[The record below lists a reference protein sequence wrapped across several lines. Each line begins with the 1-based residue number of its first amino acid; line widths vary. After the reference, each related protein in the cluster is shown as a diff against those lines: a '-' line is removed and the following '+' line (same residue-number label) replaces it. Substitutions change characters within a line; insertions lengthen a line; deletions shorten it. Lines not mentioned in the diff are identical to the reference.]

1 MSKLKKVALI
11 AFVLIL
17 IGVVGSIFTMN
28 SISKAEAEIEKVRIN
43 NETYKQIDISTNN
56 ARVEISPAKDQ
67 NTTVE
72 FSGSEEYN
80 LHADVQGDTLTVD
93 VEERRGFKLLSF
105 DFSISS
111 PSLKVYLPEKMYDT
125 VKVESDNGRI
135 SASNLQSKDISVET
149 NNGRIEFGNIK
160 SSRTMVETDNGR
172 IHLENIE
179 GAISGRTNNGRISL
193 ITKDLDRPIDLQSDN
208 GRIEIQTEK
217 EPTNA
222 ILDIKTDNGKITVFG
237 DSNWDTVIG
246 NGDYE
251 IKLTTNN
258 GGITIDK

>member
-1 MSKLKKVALI
+1 MSNLKKISII
-11 AFVLIL
+11 AFILIL
-17 IGVVGSIFTMN
+17 IGVIGSIFTIN
-28 SISKAEAEIEKVRIN
+28 SISKSEDDIEKIEMN
-43 NETYKQIDISTNN
+43 DETYQQIGISTNN
-56 ARVEISPAKDQ
+56 ANVEILPANDQ
-67 NTTVE
+67 TTIVE

-80 LHADVQGDTLTVD
+80 LHADVKGDMLTVNA
-93 VEERRGFKLLSF
+93 EERRSFNWFSF
-105 DFSISS
+105 DFSFST
-111 PSLKVYLPEKMYDT
+111 PTLKVYLPAKDYEHL
-125 VKVESDNGRI
+125 KVESDNGRI
-135 SASNLQSKDISVET
+135 IASDLQSKDISIET

-179 GAISGRTNNGRISL
+179 GEISGRTNNGRISL

-208 GRIEIQTEK
+208 GRIEIQSEK

-246 NGDYE
+246 NGDHL